1 MSLLNA
7 LNLKQRDVWLVR
19 IYFFLFFAGSAFL
32 RPFLSLFFDRQG
44 LSGTQI
50 GFMGMIAASTQ
61 LVAAPLWGHASDNV
75 PRPRRLLQIALL
87 GSALMMSILSQQTLF
102 VWMAIVISLDAL
114 LTGGLLPLSDTL
126 ALGISRG
133 KNYGSIRLWGSLGW
147 AGIILIAGWLIQQ
160 ADILVAFVGYAIS
173 LALCAG
179 VLLLIS
185 PESAQRGQIRQ
196 GSGTKRRLA
205 VLREGLLDDTRI
217 TGISAALIVLLF
229 FRLGIASFE
238 PIYLDRLGAPESVI
252 GLGGTIA
259 ALVELPAMLW
269 ADQLKKRI
277 GSRRLFMASNGIYM
291 GMMSA
296 VLLAPS
302 ITTIILTKIAAGFGL
317 GFYLVSLV
325 NFVHESVPERL
336 RSTGLALFTV
346 TLPALTKIV
355 ANPLNGF
362 LFDALG
368 TYWLYAFALGG
379 YIVSTLMLWLIG
391 PDQYKT
397 SSA

>member
-1 MSLLNA
+1 
-7 LNLKQRDVWLVR
+7 
-19 IYFFLFFAGSAFL
+19 
-32 RPFLSLFFDRQG
+32 
-44 LSGTQI
+44 
-50 GFMGMIAASTQ
+50 
-61 LVAAPLWGHASDNV
+61 
-75 PRPRRLLQIALL
+75 
-87 GSALMMSILSQQTLF
+87 MMSILSQQILF
-102 VWMAIVISLDAL
+102 VWMAIVIGMDAL
-114 LTGGLLPLSDTL
+114 LMGGSIPLSDTL
-126 ALGISRG
+126 ALGISKG
-133 KNYGSIRLWGSLGW
+133 ENYGSIRLWGSLGW
-147 AGIILIAGWLIQQ
+147 AGTILIAGWLIQQ
-160 ADILVAFVGYAIS
+160 AGIRMAFMGYAIS

-179 VLLLIS
+179 VLLLVS
-185 PESAQRGQIRQ
+185 PESAQKGQIRQ
-196 GSGTKRRLA
+196 RSGINRGLA
-205 VLREGLLDDTRI
+205 VLRGGLLNDTRI
-217 TGISAALIVLLF
+217 TGISAALVVVLF

-238 PIYLDRLGAPESVI
+238 SIYLDRLGAPESVI

-291 GMMSA
+291 GMMGA

-302 ITTIILTKIAAGFGL
+302 ITTIIVTKIAAGFGL

-379 YIVSTLMLWLIG
+379 YIVSTLILWLIV
-391 PDQYKT
+391 PHRHKT